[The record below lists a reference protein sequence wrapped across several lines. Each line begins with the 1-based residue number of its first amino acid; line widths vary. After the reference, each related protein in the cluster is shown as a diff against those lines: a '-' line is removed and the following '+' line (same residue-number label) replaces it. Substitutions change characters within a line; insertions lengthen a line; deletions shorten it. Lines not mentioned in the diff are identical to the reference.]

1 MLSTNKPTMDK
12 NLKALYDVFK
22 DAANYA
28 FLSSS
33 YSPLDIKIAKT
44 SEDDGIYEPEAQRMI
59 NEHDTKF
66 KTETKL
72 LNSISN
78 KYNEKAVE
86 TAKKFAEEFVE
97 QLKKGKVLETISDE
111 IDSHVKAIADGLM
124 ITMMPQGIATIIAP
138 PSGPCTGSMVIS
150 SSTAQINLL

>member
-1 MLSTNKPTMDK
+1 MLSTNKTSMDNK
-12 NLKALYDVFK
+12 LKKLYDVFEE
-22 DAANYA
+22 AANYA

-33 YSPLDIKIAKT
+33 YSPLDIKIAKN
-44 SEDDGIYEPEAQRMI
+44 SDEDGIYEPEAQRMI
-59 NEHDTKF
+59 NEHESTF

-72 LNSISN
+72 LNSVSK

-111 IDSHVKAIADGLM
+111 IDTHVKSIKLM
-124 ITMMPQGIATIIAP
+124 ISVPTLLPTIISP
-138 PSGPCTGSMVIS
+138 MGPCTGALTIS
-150 SSTAQINLL
+150 EETGAQIKLL